1 MPTAARLSEVAAGYS
16 VTVSL
21 DGQQTPLTLTGTL
34 ASGDITLPAK
44 AGDYTLNYQVLNA
57 AQAVVASSARS
68 IHVKDEQAIAVELLR
83 IKPENAARNVEPNQP
98 IELYFNKAI
107 DVSKLAVTLTET
119 LHGNT
124 YINSDIAGANFL
136 EAEGYTLQQVDRN
149 NEPVTGGLSLLP
161 GGQSLAFTPAVNMAL
176 MENSSLRWSTMAA
189 NYSIQVLPSAAYP
202 PF

>member
-1 MPTAARLSEVAAGYS
+1 M
-16 VTVSL
+16 
-21 DGQQTPLTLTGTL
+21 
-34 ASGDITLPAK
+34 
-44 AGDYTLNYQVLNA
+44 
-57 AQAVVASSARS
+57 
-68 IHVKDEQAIAVELLR
+68 
-83 IKPENAARNVEPNQP
+83 
-98 IELYFNKAI
+98 
-107 DVSKLAVTLTET
+107 LAVTLTET

-202 PF
+202 PFNGWPERSIRPTISRSDGKFAGA

>member
-1 MPTAARLSEVAAGYS
+1 MPALQSRKPTAARLSEVAAGYS

-83 IKPENAARNVEPNQP
+83 IKPKRCA
-98 IELYFNKAI
+98 
-107 DVSKLAVTLTET
+107 
-119 LHGNT
+119 
-124 YINSDIAGANFL
+124 
-136 EAEGYTLQQVDRN
+136 
-149 NEPVTGGLSLLP
+149 
-161 GGQSLAFTPAVNMAL
+161 
-176 MENSSLRWSTMAA
+176 
-189 NYSIQVLPSAAYP
+189 
-202 PF
+202 